1 MKSST
6 RHRFSPSTSGL
17 TSFEVRDAMEITYG
31 GSTVGWR
38 ALISAESG
46 CFNVVI
52 VSLAVMFTLGTIYDH

>member
-6 RHRFSPSTSGL
+6 RHSFSPSTSGL

-46 CFNVVI
+46 CFNVSHSEPGRDVH
-52 VSLAVMFTLGTIYDH
+52 AGYDL